1 MGLIKQI
8 NSKNKAI
15 RIIESCRNKTQLS
28 VASNYVEL
36 YYKKYEDFLG
46 YNELK
51 RIIINKETNFI

>member
-28 VASNYVEL
+28 VALNYVEL

-51 RIIINKETNFI
+51 RIINNKETNFI